1 MKVSPQTSNKLSF
14 PLITI
19 ITALSISAAPLAMA
33 AEEQEEKAKKIVKKQ
48 SVIEVIQ
55 VTASK
60 RSESI
65 QKVPMAVSAF
75 SGETL
80 EKLGLQEGL
89 NITQHVPNMNFFAIF
104 GEASSP
110 SMSIRG
116 ISLVNYSDS
125 WEAPVSIY
133 VDDVYR
139 GNPSGSA
146 MQLFDISR
154 VEVLKG
160 PQGTLF
166 GRNNTGGLVHHVTNN
181 PHDEFEAKASIQ
193 LGSYNQKIVEGV
205 LNIPITDGI
214 RARLAVKSN
223 TADGWQTN
231 HASAVND
238 WGLDVDTQDLNSTDS
253 LGYRLKF
260 GFDIGKESELLLDFH
275 GSEADQTS
283 VGFAH
288 MGYLDPITGDIC
300 SITRIHNGECTSSTF
315 GTTGI
320 AEAGGQW
327 GPEHVSSS
335 IGGGTVTQIKTN
347 GMSAKLTIPL
357 TDNIVLTSITALEE
371 MDKFLQDDGDGVG
384 LSGVGF
390 NVYFDEQYRSDTKQI
405 TQELRLNGNTEKTKW
420 VAGYYYYDD
429 SRQMRTQNPAGTDFS
444 VAEPFGWSHQEDVL
458 LETNSWA
465 VFGQV
470 DYALTDDLTLVTGLR
485 YTTDDRTYHYERPVS
500 YYGLLDPTDAD
511 ADGDFND
518 PIDDTLDEDGFS
530 GRLGLNYQMDADT
543 LLYTSISTGLR
554 AGGFS
559 ASYNSKPAA
568 FEPVKQ
574 EKNTSIE
581 AGFKTTILDG
591 KARLN
596 GAVFKYTVEGF
607 QAQVFETLATGS
619 VILNAGDVD
628 GIGAEFDLTYAVT
641 EDFEVIASLGL
652 LKTDMDSNKST
663 IVGGQTVSLDGISLP
678 SAPELSYSLIGRYYI
693 DNVSLQLDYSWQDE
707 HFLQVENDP
716 YSKSPAY
723 GIANASIDWSSE
735 DGTWGVSLF
744 AQNLANEEYF
754 TYQNSLGADWGYGV
768 WGKPRTFGL
777 KFKWNTY

>member
-1 MKVSPQTSNKLSF
+1 MSHTSGKKRHF
-14 PLITI
+14 PLKIT
-19 ITALSISAAPLAMA
+19 ITALYISTVSMVMA
-33 AEEQEEKAKKIVKKQ
+33 AEEPEEKTKKIVNKQ
-48 SVIEVIQ
+48 SVLEVIEI
-55 VTASK
+55 TANK
-60 RSESI
+60 RVESI
-65 QKVPMAVSAF
+65 QEVPMAVSAF
-75 SGETL
+75 SGDTL
-80 EKLGLQEGL
+80 EKLGINEGL
-89 NITQHVPNMNFFAIF
+89 NVTQHVPNMNFFAIF

-154 VEVLKG
+154 LEVLKG

-166 GRNNTGGLVHHVTNN
+166 GRNNTGGLVHYITNN
-181 PHDEFEAKASIQ
+181 PHDDFEAKASVQ
-193 LGSYNQKIVEGV
+193 LGSYNQKILEGV
-205 LNIPITDGI
+205 LNIPITDSI
-214 RARLAVKSN
+214 RSRLAVKMN
-223 TADGWQTN
+223 KADGWQTN
-231 HASAVND
+231 NASPVND
-238 WGLDVDTQDLNSTDS
+238 YGLDVDTQDLNSTDT

-260 GFDIGKESELLLDFH
+260 SFDIGKESELLLDFH

-288 MGYLDPITGDIC
+288 MGYLDPTTGEIC
-300 SITRIHNGECTSSTF
+300 SIKRIHGGVCTSNTF

-320 AEAGGQW
+320 DEAGGKW
-327 GPEHVSSS
+327 GPENVSSS
-335 IGGGTVTQIKTN
+335 ISGGTFTQIKTN
-347 GMSAKLTIPL
+347 GMSAKFTSPL
-357 TDNIVLTSITALEE
+357 TNNITLTSITALEE

-390 NVYFDEQYRSDTKQI
+390 NVFFDEQYRSDTKQI
-405 TQELRLNGNTEKTKW
+405 TQELRLNGNNTDTKW
-420 VAGYYYYDD
+420 VAGLYYYDD
-429 SRQMRTQNPAGTDFS
+429 TRQMRTQNPAGADFAS
-444 VAEPFGWSHQEDVL
+444 AVPIGFAHQEDVL
-458 LETNSWA
+458 LETDSWA
-465 VFGQV
+465 AFGQL
-470 DYALTDDLTLVTGLR
+470 DYDVTDELTVVAGLR

-500 YYGLLDPTDAD
+500 YYGPLDPTDAD

-518 PIDDTLDEDGFS
+518 PINDTLDEDGFS
-530 GRLGLNYQMDADT
+530 GRLGLDYHLGEDT

-559 ASYNSKPAA
+559 ASYNAKSAA

-596 GAVFKYTVEGF
+596 GAVFKYTLEGF

-628 GIGAEFDLTYAVT
+628 GIGAEFDLTYAVN

-652 LKTDMDSNKST
+652 LDTEMNSNKST

-678 SAPELSYSLIGRYYI
+678 SAPEVSYSLIGRYYI
-693 DNVSLQLDYSWQDE
+693 GNVSLQLDYSWQDD

-723 GIANASIDWSSE
+723 GIANASIDWTSE
-735 DGTWGVSLF
+735 DGVWGISF
-744 AQNLANEEYF
+744 HAHNLADEEYF
-754 TYQNSLGADWGYGV
+754 TYQNSLGEDWGYGV

>member
-1 MKVSPQTSNKLSF
+1 MNISPPMSNKRFF
-14 PLITI
+14 PLIT
-19 ITALSISAAPLAMA
+19 TLAALYISTVSMAIA
-33 AEEQEEKAKKIVKKQ
+33 AEEPENKVKNAIKKQ
-48 SVIEVIQ
+48 SVLEVIQ

-65 QKVPMAVSAF
+65 QEVPMSVSAF

-89 NITQHVPNMNFFAIF
+89 NATQFVPNMNFFAIF

-133 VDDVYR
+133 VDDVYL

-154 VEVLKG
+154 LEVLKG

-166 GRNNTGGLVHHVTNN
+166 GRNSTGGLVNYITNN
-181 PHDEFEAKASIQ
+181 PHDDFEAKASVQ
-193 LGSYNQKIVEGV
+193 FGSYNQKIVEGV
-205 LNIPITDGI
+205 LNIPITDRI
-214 RARLAVKSN
+214 RARLAVKMN
-223 TADGWQTN
+223 KADGWQTN
-231 HASAVND
+231 NASPVND
-238 WGLDVDTQDLNSTDS
+238 WGSDVDTQDLNSTDTQ
-253 LGYRLKF
+253 GYRLKF
-260 GFDIGKESELLLDFH
+260 SFDIGKESELLLDFH
-275 GSEADQTS
+275 GNEADQTS

-288 MGYLDPITGDIC
+288 MGYLDPVTGDRC
-300 SITRIHNGECTSSTF
+300 SVKRVRKGECTSNTF

-320 AEAGGQW
+320 AEAGGKW
-327 GPEHVSSS
+327 GPENVSSS
-335 IGGGTVTQIKTN
+335 IGGGTFTQIKTT
-347 GMSAKLTIPL
+347 GMSAKLTSPL
-357 TDNIVLTSITALEE
+357 TSNITLTSITALEE
-371 MDKFLQDDGDGVG
+371 MDKLLQDDGDGVG

-390 NVYFDEQYRSDTKQI
+390 NVFFDEQYTTETKQI
-405 TQELRLNGNTEKTKW
+405 TQELRLNGDTADTKW
-420 VAGYYYYDD
+420 VAGLYYYDD
-429 SRQMRTQNPAGTDFS
+429 SRQMRTQNPAGTDFA

-458 LETNSWA
+458 LETESWA
-465 VFGQV
+465 VFGQL
-470 DYALTDDLTLVTGLR
+470 DYDVTDDLTLVAGLR
-485 YTTDDRTYHYERPVS
+485 YTTDDRTYLYERPVS
-500 YYGLLDPTDAD
+500 YYGPLDPTDAD
-511 ADGDFND
+511 GDGDFND

-530 GRLGLNYQMDADT
+530 GKLGLNYHLGADT

-581 AGFKTTILDG
+581 AGFKTTFLDG

-596 GAVFKYTVEGF
+596 GAVFKYTLEGF

-641 EDFEVIASLGL
+641 EDFEVIASIGL
-652 LKTDMDSNKST
+652 LDTEMDSNKST
-663 IVGGQTVSLDGISLP
+663 IVGGQTVSLDGVSLP
-678 SAPELSYSLIGRYYI
+678 SAPEQSYSIIGRYYI
-693 DNVSLQLDYSWQDE
+693 DNVSLQLDYSWQDK
-707 HFLQVENDP
+707 HFLQIENDP
-716 YSKSPAY
+716 YSESPAY
-723 GIANASIDWSSE
+723 GIANASMDWTSE
-735 DGTWGVSLF
+735 DGTWGISLF
-744 AQNLANEEYF
+744 AQNLADEEYF
-754 TYQNSLGADWGYGV
+754 TYQNSLGEDWGYGV

>member
-1 MKVSPQTSNKLSF
+1 MNILAPISKKLF
-14 PLITI
+14 FVLITSI
-19 ITALSISAAPLAMA
+19 GAVSILTAPIVKA
-33 AEEQEEKAKKIVKKQ
+33 AEGQQDKTKKTVKKQ
-48 SVIEVIQ
+48 SVLEVIQ

-65 QKVPMAVSAF
+65 QEVPMSVSAF

-89 NITQHVPNMNFFAIF
+89 NVTQYVPNMNFFAIF

-116 ISLVNYSDS
+116 VSLVNYSDS

-146 MQLFDISR
+146 MQLFDVSR
-154 VEVLKG
+154 LEVLKG

-166 GRNNTGGLVHHVTNN
+166 GRNNTGGLVHYITNK
-181 PHDEFEAKASIQ
+181 PHEDFEAKASVQ
-193 LGSYNQKIVEGV
+193 VGSYNQRIAEGV
-205 LNIPITDGI
+205 LNMPITDGI
-214 RARLAVKSN
+214 RSRLAVKMN
-223 TADGWQTN
+223 KADGWQTN
-231 HASAVND
+231 HASPVND
-238 WGLDVDTQDLNSTDS
+238 YGNDVDTQDLNSTDS
-253 LGYRLKF
+253 LSYRFKLA
-260 GFDIGKESELLLDFH
+260 FDIGDESELLLDFH
-275 GSEADQTS
+275 GSDADQTS

-288 MGYLDPITGDIC
+288 MGYLDPDTGDIC
-300 SITRIHNGECTSSTF
+300 SITRIQKGECTSNTF

-320 AEAGGQW
+320 AESGGQW

-335 IGGGTVTQIKTN
+335 IAGGTVTQIETS
-347 GMSAKLTIPL
+347 GISAALTIPL
-357 TDNIVLTSITALEE
+357 TDNITLTSITALEK

-390 NVYFDEQYRSDTKQI
+390 NVFFDEQYRSDTKQI
-405 TQELRLNGNTEKTKW
+405 TQELRLNGETDRTKW
-420 VAGYYYYDD
+420 VAGLYYYDD
-429 SRQMRTQNPAGTDFS
+429 SRQMRTQNPAGADFADA
-444 VAEPFGWSHQEDVL
+444 VPIGYAHQEDVL
-458 LETNSWA
+458 LETESWA

-470 DYALTDDLTLVTGLR
+470 DYELTDELTLVTGLR
-485 YTTDDRTYHYERPVS
+485 YTTDDRDYHYERPVS
-500 YYGLLDPTDAD
+500 YYGPLDPTDAD
-511 ADGDFND
+511 GDGDLND
-518 PIDDTLDEDGFS
+518 PIDDTLSEDGFS
-530 GRLGLNYQMDADT
+530 GRIGLNYHLSADT
-543 LLYTSISTGLR
+543 LLYTSVSTGLR

-581 AGFKTTILDG
+581 AGFKTTLLDG
-591 KARLN
+591 RARLN
-596 GAVFKYTVEGF
+596 GAIFKYTIEGF

-628 GIGAEFDLTYAVT
+628 GIGAEFDFTYAVT

-652 LKTDMDSNKST
+652 LDTEMDSDKST
-663 IVGGQTVSLDGISLP
+663 IVGGQTVSLDGVSLP
-678 SAPELSYSLIGRYYI
+678 SAPELSYSLIGRYYVG
-693 DNVSLQLDYSWQDE
+693 NVSLQLDYSWQDK

-716 YSKSPAY
+716 YSESPAY
-723 GIANASIDWSSE
+723 GIANASIDWTSE
-735 DGTWGVSLF
+735 DGVWGVSLF
-744 AQNLANEEYF
+744 AQNIADEEYF
-754 TYQNSLGADWGYGV
+754 TYQNSLGDDWGYGV

-777 KFKWNTY
+777 KFKWNTF

>member
-1 MKVSPQTSNKLSF
+1 MNISPPTGNKRLF
-14 PLITI
+14 PLITTL
-19 ITALSISAAPLAMA
+19 TALYITTAPIAMA
-33 AEEQEEKAKKIVKKQ
+33 AEVQEDKPQKAAKKQ
-48 SVIEVIQ
+48 SVVEVIQ

-65 QKVPMAVSAF
+65 QEVPMAVSAF

-125 WEAPVSIY
+125 WESPVSIY

-139 GNPSGSA
+139 GNPAGSA

-154 VEVLKG
+154 LEVLKG

-166 GRNNTGGLVHHVTNN
+166 GRNNTGGLVHHITNN
-181 PHDEFEAKASIQ
+181 PHDEFEAKASVQ
-193 LGSYNQKIVEGV
+193 FGTYNQKIVEGV
-205 LNIPITDGI
+205 LNMPITDGI
-214 RARLAVKSN
+214 RSRLAVKMN
-223 TADGWQTN
+223 KADGWQTN
-231 HASAVND
+231 HASPVND
-238 WGLDVDTQDLNSTDS
+238 YGLDVDTQDLNSTDS
-253 LGYRLKF
+253 LAYRLKF
-260 GFDIGKESELLLDFH
+260 AFDIGEESELLLDFH

-288 MGYLDPITGDIC
+288 MGYLDPITGDRC
-300 SITRIHNGECTSSTF
+300 SIKRIHNGECTSNTF

-335 IGGGTVTQIKTN
+335 ISGGTVTQIDTT
-347 GMSAKLTIPL
+347 GVSAKLTIPL
-357 TDNIVLTSITALEE
+357 TDNIELTSITALEK

-390 NVYFDEQYRSDTKQI
+390 NVFFDEQYRSDTEQI
-405 TQELRLNGNTEKTKW
+405 TQELRLNGHTEKTKW
-420 VAGYYYYDD
+420 VAGLYYYDD
-429 SRQMRTQNPAGTDFS
+429 SRQMRTQNPAGADFAS
-444 VAEPFGWSHQEDVL
+444 AVPIGFAHQEDVL
-458 LETNSWA
+458 LETESWA
-465 VFGQV
+465 VFGQL
-470 DYALTDDLTLVTGLR
+470 DYDLTDDLTLVAGLR

-511 ADGDFND
+511 GDGDFND
-518 PIDDTLDEDGFS
+518 PVDDTLDEDGFS
-530 GRLGLNYQMDADT
+530 GRLGLNYHLDADT
-543 LLYTSISTGLR
+543 LLYASVSTGLR

-581 AGFKTTILDG
+581 AGFKTTFLDG

-596 GAVFKYTVEGF
+596 GAVFSYTLEGF

-628 GIGAEFDLTYAVT
+628 GIGAELDLTYAIT

-652 LKTDMDSNKST
+652 LDTELDSDKST
-663 IVGGQTVSLDGISLP
+663 IVAGETVSLDGVSLP

-693 DNVSLQLDYSWQDE
+693 GNVSLQLDYSWQDE

-716 YSKSPAY
+716 YSKSPSY
-723 GIANASIDWSSE
+723 GIANASIDWTSE
-735 DGTWGVSLF
+735 DGAWGVSFF
-744 AQNLANEEYF
+744 AQNLADEEYF
-754 TYQNSLGADWGYGV
+754 TYQNSLGDDWGYGV

-777 KFKWNTY
+777 KFKWNTL

>member
-1 MKVSPQTSNKLSF
+1 MKASL
-14 PLITI
+14 LITI
-19 ITALSISAAPLAMA
+19 ITALSSAPLAMA
-33 AEEQEEKAKKIVKKQ
+33 AEVHEEKAKKAVNKQ
-48 SVIEVIQ
+48 SLIEVIQ

-65 QKVPMAVSAF
+65 QEVSMAVSAF
-75 SGETL
+75 SGEML

-89 NITQHVPNMNFFAIF
+89 NVTQYVPNMNFFAIF

-116 ISLVNYSDS
+116 VSLVNYSDS

-139 GNPSGSA
+139 GNPAGSA
-146 MQLFDISR
+146 MQLFDLSR
-154 VEVLKG
+154 LEVLKG

-166 GRNNTGGLVHHVTNN
+166 GRNNTGGLVHHITNN

-193 LGSYNQKIVEGV
+193 VGSYNQKIVEGV
-205 LNIPITDGI
+205 LNIPLADGV
-214 RARLAVKSN
+214 RSRLAVKMN
-223 TADGWQTN
+223 KADGWQTN
-231 HASAVND
+231 HASPVND
-238 WGLDVDTQDLNSTDS
+238 YGNDVDTQDLNSTDN
-253 LGYRLKF
+253 LGYRLKLA
-260 GFDIGKESELLLDFH
+260 FDIGDESELLLDFH

-288 MGYLDPITGDIC
+288 MGYLDAITGDKC
-300 SITRIHNGECTSSTF
+300 SIKRIHNGKCTSNTF

-335 IGGGTVTQIKTN
+335 IAGGTVTQIDTS
-347 GMSAKLTIPL
+347 GIFAKLTLPL
-357 TDNIVLTSITALEE
+357 ADNIVLTSITALEE

-390 NVYFDEQYRSDTKQI
+390 NVYFDEQYRSDTKQV
-405 TQELRLNGNTEKTKW
+405 TQELRLNGDTEKTKW
-420 VAGYYYYDD
+420 VAGFYYYDD
-429 SRQMRTQNPAGTDFS
+429 SRQMRTQNPAGADF
-444 VAEPFGWSHQEDVL
+444 ADAGPIGYSHQEDVL
-458 LETNSWA
+458 LETESWA
-465 VFGQV
+465 VFGQL
-470 DYALTDDLTLVTGLR
+470 DYDLTDELTLVTGLR
-485 YTTDDRTYHYERPVS
+485 YTTDDRTYHYERPES
-500 YYGLLDPTDAD
+500 YYGPIV
-511 ADGDFND
+511 

-543 LLYTSISTGLR
+543 LFYTSISTGLR

-559 ASYNSKPAA
+559 ASYNAKPAA

-574 EKNTSIE
+574 ESNISIE
-581 AGFKTTILDG
+581 AGFKTTLLDG
-591 KARLN
+591 KMRLN
-596 GAVFKYTVEGF
+596 GSVFKYIIEGF
-607 QAQVFETLATGS
+607 QAQVFETLAAGS

-628 GIGAEFDLTYAVT
+628 GIGAEFDLTYAIT
-641 EDFEVIASLGL
+641 EYFEVIGSLGL
-652 LKTDMDSNKST
+652 LDTEMDSDKST
-663 IVGGQTVSLDGISLP
+663 IVAGETVSLDGISLP
-678 SAPELSYSLIGRYYI
+678 SAPELSYSVIGRYYI
-693 DNVSLQLDYSWQDE
+693 GNVSLQLDYSWQNE

-723 GIANASIDWSSE
+723 GIANASVDWMSE
-735 DGTWGVSLF
+735 DGIFGVSLY
-744 AQNLANEEYF
+744 AQNLADEQYF
-754 TYQNSLGADWGYGV
+754 TYQNSLGDDWGYGV

-777 KFKWNTY
+777 KFKWNTNE